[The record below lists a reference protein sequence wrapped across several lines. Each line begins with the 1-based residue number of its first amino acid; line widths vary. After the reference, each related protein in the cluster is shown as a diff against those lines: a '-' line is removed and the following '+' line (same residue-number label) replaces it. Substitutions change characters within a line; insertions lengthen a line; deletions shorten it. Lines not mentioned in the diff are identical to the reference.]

1 MEYTIQSLSKISN
14 ITTRTLRYYD
24 EINLLKPKKI
34 NSSGYRIYGEKE
46 IDKLQQILFYKELGL
61 DLNNINKIL
70 KDPSFD
76 KLSALLSHK
85 EKLLEHKER
94 LDLLIKNID
103 KTILNIKGE
112 YTMSN
117 KEKFEGFKEKF
128 INENEKNYGLEI
140 RNKYGNDTI
149 NKSNSLF
156 KNMSE
161 EKYNDFVSLENKIID
176 ELIKNYKTSSPDS
189 KEGQNIA
196 KLHKEWL
203 CYTWTK
209 YTKEAHKGLASMYL
223 CDERFKMYYDKHG
236 DGIAEFLKNCIDIFT
251 N

>member
-1 MEYTIQSLSKISN
+1 MMKSTFLNQ
-14 ITTRTLRYYD
+14 
-24 EINLLKPKKI
+24 KKI

-156 KNMSE
+156 KNMS
-161 EKYNDFVSLENKIID
+161 
-176 ELIKNYKTSSPDS
+176 
-189 KEGQNIA
+189 
-196 KLHKEWL
+196 
-203 CYTWTK
+203 
-209 YTKEAHKGLASMYL
+209 
-223 CDERFKMYYDKHG
+223 
-236 DGIAEFLKNCIDIFT
+236 
-251 N
+251 